1 MIEAFNAAAYD
12 KKLEILYQAE
22 DALNGL
28 WPAAENCARLLVE
41 KDEKEQAAK
50 KEFENIGGGKKATR
64 FFLIL
69 SAVLAV
75 LGLILP
81 EGLLNFLAIFFLIG
95 SVLMV
100 IGCLVMSSSYK
111 SNYKTASA
119 RVKELEPLIAAADK
133 EVNAIKQRYAQGFA
147 IRDAL
152 CPECKNPQTLRAF
165 ISYFESRRADTLKE
179 AKNLFAQEMHQ
190 NRMEK
195 LSQEQ
200 ISAAIEA
207 RRAAERAT
215 SAAQSA
221 AAAASAAKV
230 SSDAA
235 WREAQKH

>member
-1 MIEAFNAAAYD
+1 MIEAFNAATHD

-22 DALNGL
+22 DALNGF
-28 WPAAENCARLLVE
+28 WPTAENYARLLVE
-41 KDEKEQAAK
+41 KDEKDQIAK

-81 EGLLNFLAIFFLIG
+81 AGLLNFLAMFFLIG

-119 RVKELEPLIAAADK
+119 RIKELEPLIAAADK
-133 EVNAIKQRYAQGFA
+133 EVTALKQQYAQGFV
-147 IRDAL
+147 IRDEL

-165 ISYFESRRADTLKE
+165 IGYFESRRADTLKE
-179 AKNLFAQEMHQ
+179 AKNLFAQELHQ

-207 RRAAERAT
+207 RHAAERA
-215 SAAQSA
+215 
-221 AAAASAAKV
+221 ASAAN
-230 SSDAA
+230 AA
-235 WREAQKH
+235 STAASNAATQARWAAYEARKD